1 MIQIVLNYLLLFLQR
16 YFVNARP
23 LQCKSCIGSSYFRLP
38 KFQSHFTTPL
48 NKVDRVV
55 PRNSIDLLLELW
67 QGKTT
72 FRNCPVITF
81 YPVFC
86 GRLKVLAKIHGYP
99 KHRDTARR
107 SVTLRPGPNGKQYH
121 DRTEN
126 ACTVSCKSH
135 DERVRLINRVSDH
148 DISTPMLHV
157 LVSIYL

>member
-67 QGKTT
+67 QGKRM
-72 FRNCPVITF
+72 FRNCFVITF
-81 YPVFC
+81 YPVSC
-86 GRLKVLAKIHGYP
+86 GRLKILAKIQGYP

-107 SVTLRPGPNGKQYH
+107 SVTLRPGPNSIHSKPFHLNSMLLKRSNGEK
-121 DRTEN
+121 
-126 ACTVSCKSH
+126 
-135 DERVRLINRVSDH
+135 NRYVK
-148 DISTPMLHV
+148 LH
-157 LVSIYL
+157 